1 MKNKMN
7 MTLPA
12 ALVLLASAW
21 SVAVAQ
27 EESEVVEL
35 RGGELT
41 AESLVEALRPDGPPP
56 PEFLGTRGGE
66 RDDAPIRMSCEQYDG
81 PRSRGMEVKAPEK
94 SVAVEVLFELDSA
107 ELQDRFTGTLDA
119 LGEALTS
126 GALSPCCFRIEGHTD
141 SLGTEAYNLELS
153 RRRARTVV
161 DFLTAKFSVDPSRL
175 FLEGFGERRPIA
187 DNATSEGRQ
196 RNRRVQVVNLGYG
209 EIR

>member
-1 MKNKMN
+1 
-7 MTLPA
+7 
-12 ALVLLASAW
+12 
-21 SVAVAQ
+21 
-27 EESEVVEL
+27 
-35 RGGELT
+35 
-41 AESLVEALRPDGPPP
+41 
-56 PEFLGTRGGE
+56 
-66 RDDAPIRMSCEQYDG
+66 
-81 PRSRGMEVKAPEK
+81 MEVKAPEK
-94 SVAVEVLFELDSA
+94 TVAVEVLFELDSA
-107 ELQDRFTGTLDA
+107 ELQERFTGTLRT

-161 DFLTAKFSVDPSRL
+161 DYLTANFGVDPSRL
-175 FLEGFGERRPIA
+175 FLEGYGERRPIA